1 MAKAKTG
8 PRILDLSQLDDLPK
22 EQMDMLKKMGN
33 LKDSDLKDVDLDLKT
48 IAKMLHKSKA
58 SEGMRANE

>member
-1 MAKAKTG
+1 M
-8 PRILDLSQLDDLPK
+8 DLSQLDDLPK